1 MITKSATRVVLTERA
16 TFAQGRF
23 GHTRAQRIRASLH
36 PVLVPLSVREAAPN
50 FGLTD
55 PVFLPPFS

>member
-23 GHTRAQRIRASLH
+23 GIRGLAVFGH
-36 PVLVPLSVREAAPN
+36 PSILFLVPLSVREAAPN